1 MMTTNKLTKILSG
14 VAVLG
19 AATATVVGITAS
31 PSHAAVSLADL
42 LVPGASFTV
51 DDKIFTDFFFQPT
64 QPGGAGCGTM
74 GNLCG
79 PVDPAAIMV
88 GPATTA
94 HGPGLKFTGLF
105 FAQAGVIYDIALGYT
120 VEVLDPHKWIRDIH
134 MTVDG
139 IMVGEGDLEIMEN
152 VRKPDDTV
160 VGQCK
165 VNNHTLAGLS
175 CGVDLIGLHKK
186 LKVTKDIELMGF
198 DHVDMMIPD
207 EVSFSILDQEF
218 SQTVPEPGTI
228 LGLLTVGGL
237 GLVSRFKKQK

>member
-31 PSHAAVSLADL
+31 PSHAAVKLADL

-51 DDKIFTDFFFQPT
+51 DDKLFTDFFFQPT
-64 QPGGAGCGTM
+64 EPAGGCLIS
-74 GNLCG
+74 LCG

-105 FAQAGVIYDIALGYT
+105 FAQGGVMYDIALGYT

-139 IMVGEGDLEIMEN
+139 TMVGEGDLEIIET

-165 VNNHTLAGLS
+165 VDNHTYAGLS
-175 CGVDLIGLHKK
+175 CGMDLIGLHKK
-186 LKVTKDIELMGF
+186 LKVRKDIELMGF
-198 DHVDMMIPD
+198 DHVNMTTPE

-218 SQTVPEPGTI
+218 SQTTPEPGTI
-228 LGLLTVGGL
+228 LGLLAVGGL

>member
-64 QPGGAGCGTM
+64 QPAGGC
-74 GNLCG
+74 LPSFCG
-79 PVDPAAIMV
+79 PVDASAIMV

-139 IMVGEGDLEIMEN
+139 TMVGEGDLEIIET

-165 VNNHTLAGLS
+165 VDNHTYAGLS
-175 CGVDLIGLHKK
+175 CGMDLIGLHKK

-198 DHVDMMIPD
+198 DHVDMTTP
-207 EVSFSILDQEF
+207 EQVSFSILDQEF
-218 SQTVPEPGTI
+218 SQTPEPGTI
-228 LGLLTVGGL
+228 LGLLAVGGL

>member
-31 PSHAAVSLADL
+31 PSHAATLAEL
-42 LVPGASFTV
+42 LQPGASFQV

-64 QPGGAGCGTM
+64 QPGGAGCGVM
-74 GNLCG
+74 GHLCG

-94 HGPGLKFTGLF
+94 YGPGLKFTGLF

-139 IMVGEGDLEIMEN
+139 IMVGEGDLEIIET

-165 VNNHTLAGLS
+165 VDNHTYAGLS
-175 CGVDLIGLHKK
+175 CGMDLIGLHKK
-186 LKVTKDIELMGF
+186 LKVRKDIGLMGF
-198 DHVDMMIPD
+198 DHVDMTTP
-207 EVSFSILDQEF
+207 EAVSFSILDQEF

-228 LGLLTVGGL
+228 LGLLAVGGL

>member
-31 PSHAAVSLADL
+31 PSHAAVKLADL

-51 DDKIFTDFFFQPT
+51 DDKLFTDFFFQPT
-64 QPGGAGCGTM
+64 EPAGGCLII
-74 GNLCG
+74 LCG
-79 PVDPAAIMV
+79 PVDAAAIMV

-105 FAQAGVIYDIALGYT
+105 FAEGGVMYDIALGYT

-139 IMVGEGDLEIMEN
+139 TMVGEGDLEIIET

-165 VNNHTLAGLS
+165 VDNHTYAGLS
-175 CGVDLIGLHKK
+175 CGMDLIGLHKK
-186 LKVTKDIELMGF
+186 LKVRKDIELMGF
-198 DHVDMMIPD
+198 DHVNMTIP
-207 EVSFSILDQEF
+207 EHVSFSILDQEF
-218 SQTVPEPGTI
+218 SQTTPEPGTI
-228 LGLLTVGGL
+228 LGLLAVGGL
-237 GLVSRFKKQK
+237 GLVSRLKKQK

>member
-31 PSHAAVSLADL
+31 PSHAAVKLSDL
-42 LVPGASFTV
+42 LAPGASFTV
-51 DDKIFTDFFFQPT
+51 DDKLFTDFFFQPT
-64 QPGGAGCGTM
+64 QPAGGC
-74 GNLCG
+74 LPSFCG
-79 PVDPAAIMV
+79 PVDAAAIMV

-105 FAQAGVIYDIALGYT
+105 FAEGGVMYDIALGYT

-139 IMVGEGDLEIMEN
+139 TMVGEGDLEIIET
-152 VRKPDDTV
+152 VRTLDDV
-160 VGQCK
+160 AVGQCQ
-165 VNNHTLAGLS
+165 VDNHTLAGLT
-175 CGVDLIGLHKK
+175 CGVDLIGLHKT
-186 LKVTKDIELMGF
+186 LKVVKDIQLAGF
-198 DHVDMMIPD
+198 DHVDFNIPE

-218 SQTVPEPGTI
+218 SQTPEPGTI
-228 LGLLTVGGL
+228 LGLLAVGGL
-237 GLVSRFKKQK
+237 GLVSRLKRQK

>member
-42 LVPGASFTV
+42 LVPGASFQV
-51 DDKIFTDFFFQPT
+51 DDKLFTDFFFQPT
-64 QPGGAGCGTM
+64 EPAGGC
-74 GNLCG
+74 LPSFCG
-79 PVDPAAIMV
+79 PVDASSIMV

-120 VEVLDPHKWIRDIH
+120 VEVLDPGKWIKDIH

-139 IMVGEGDLEIMEN
+139 TMVGEGDLEIIET
-152 VRKPDDTV
+152 VRQPDDTV

-165 VNNHTLAGLS
+165 VDNHTLAGLS

-198 DHVDMMIPD
+198 DHIDMTTP
-207 EVSFSILDQEF
+207 EQVSFSILDQEF
-218 SQTVPEPGTI
+218 SQTPEPGTI
-228 LGLLTVGGL
+228 LGLLAVGGL

>member
-19 AATATVVGITAS
+19 AATATVVGIAAS
-31 PSHAAVSLADL
+31 PSHAAVTLADL
-42 LVPGASFTV
+42 LAPGASFTV
-51 DDKIFTDFFFQPT
+51 DDKLFTDFFFQPT
-64 QPGGAGCGTM
+64 EPAGGC
-74 GNLCG
+74 LPSFCG
-79 PVDPAAIMV
+79 PVDAAAIMV

-94 HGPGLKFTGLF
+94 YGPGLKFTGLF
-105 FAQAGVIYDIALGYT
+105 FAQRGVMYDIALGYT

-139 IMVGEGDLEIMEN
+139 TMVGEGDLEIIET

-165 VNNHTLAGLS
+165 VDNHTYAGLS
-175 CGVDLIGLHKK
+175 CGMDLIGLHKK
-186 LKVTKDIELMGF
+186 LKVRKDIELMGF
-198 DHVDMMIPD
+198 DHVDMMTPE

-218 SQTVPEPGTI
+218 SQTVPEPGTV
-228 LGLLTVGGL
+228 LGLLAVGGL

>member
-31 PSHAAVSLADL
+31 PSHAATLAEL
-42 LVPGASFTV
+42 LVQGASFTV
-51 DDKIFTDFFFQPT
+51 DDKLFTDFFFQPT
-64 QPGGAGCGTM
+64 QPAGGC
-74 GNLCG
+74 LPSFCG

-88 GPATTA
+88 GPATTS

-120 VEVLDPHKWIRDIH
+120 VTVLDPHKWIKDIH

-139 IMVGEGDLEIMEN
+139 VMVGDGDLQIIET

-160 VGQCK
+160 VGQCQ
-165 VNNHTLAGLS
+165 VDNHTLAGLT
-175 CGVDLIGLHKK
+175 CGVQLIGLHKQ
-186 LKVTKDIELMGF
+186 LKVRKDIELMGF
-198 DHVDMMIPD
+198 DHVNMTIPE

-218 SQTVPEPGTI
+218 SQTTNHVPEPGTV
-228 LGLLTVGGL
+228 LGLLAVGGL